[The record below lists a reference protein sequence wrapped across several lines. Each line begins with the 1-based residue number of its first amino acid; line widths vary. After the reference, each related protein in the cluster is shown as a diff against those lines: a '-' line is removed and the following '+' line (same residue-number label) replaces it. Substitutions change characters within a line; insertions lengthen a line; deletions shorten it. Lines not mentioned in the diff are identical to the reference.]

1 MSDALLLALLVA
13 AVAIGWV
20 LGRRES
26 PSRPR
31 PAPSLARDYFVGL
44 NFLLN
49 DEQDRAIETFIG
61 ALEVNSDTIETH
73 IALGNLFRARGEA
86 DRAVRIH
93 QNLLARPTLS
103 ADQHERIQLELSR
116 DFLNLGLHDRA
127 ERLLRPLVND
137 ASVAQHRHT
146 ARLLLADLL
155 EREADWQAALDIAQ
169 PHLIQH
175 SDDIRRAAAHW
186 LCELAVL
193 SRRNASPALA
203 KRHLKQSLA
212 MHPACVR
219 ANLLLAEIAHH
230 NRHYREAVR
239 LLMRIPEQDKTF
251 IPTMLEPLR
260 QAYKMLDDDDGLIDS
275 LEQLLE
281 YAPYTSIIILLA
293 ETLHHRDG
301 NTETA
306 LAVVTRQL
314 SREPSLGAVDY
325 LMGLYQQP
333 YQQSSKSEP
342 QDGQGRIESKSANC
356 DKEDRR
362 IELLQRHTQVLLSA
376 LPRHRCQRCGFS
388 GDHLH
393 WQCPSC
399 RTWGTTK
406 PITGIDGE

>member
-26 PSRPR
+26 SPRPR

-49 DEQDRAIETFIG
+49 DEQDKAIETFIG

-93 QNLLARPTLS
+93 QNLLARPTLN
-103 ADQHERIQLELSR
+103 ADQDERIQLELSR

-137 ASVAQHRHT
+137 ANDAQHRQS
-146 ARLLLADLL
+146 ARLLLVDLL
-155 EREADWQAALDIAQ
+155 EREADWQGALDIAQ

-193 SRRNASPALA
+193 SRHNASPALA
-203 KRHLKQSLA
+203 KRYLKQSLA
-212 MHPACVR
+212 MHPDCVR
-219 ANLLLAEIAHH
+219 ANLLLADIAYH
-230 NRHYREAVR
+230 NRHYRDAIR
-239 LLMRIPEQDKTF
+239 LLMRIPEQDKSH
-251 IPTMLEPLR
+251 IPTLLDPLR
-260 QAYKMLDDDDGLIDS
+260 QAYKMLDDDDSLIKR

-293 ETLHHRDG
+293 ETLCHRDG
-301 NTETA
+301 HTA
-306 LAVVTRQL
+306 AALDVVTSQL
-314 SREPSLGAVDY
+314 DREPSLGAVDY

-333 YQQSSKSEP
+333 AS
-342 QDGQGRIESKSANC
+342 QDELLNRQEN
-356 DKEDRR
+356 ER
-362 IELLQRHTQVLLSA
+362 IELLRRHTRVLLYA